1 MGRSIQGAFYSNTI
15 TTSGDGSGGEDLIT
29 DIKTTLGLTSMVVKK
44 LTLISSSNISVD
56 INNLGTYSK
65 LFADADG
72 NYKLSLDSLDCS
84 ISSVKILEKSVAV
97 WIAVVF

>member
-1 MGRSIQGAFYSNTI
+1 MGNIQGTFYSNTI
-15 TTSGDGSGGEDLIT
+15 TTSGSGSGGEDLIS

-44 LTLISSSNISVD
+44 MTLISSSNISVD

-72 NYKLSLDSLDCS
+72 NYKLSLDAIDCS